1 MFCFNHASAFYA
13 NNKSWKMLRNN
24 QFKAQSLNRKSYRKF
39 TLSYLSVTCFKHVGL
54 LWTVSALDR
63 KQVRGCATFIVTS
76 CGIRYP
82 WKYSNLAKSSMHLPH
97 YPNASFIL
105 SYAVDWDNIWEFYE
119 IIFVGKCTSCST
131 AWLSHKPWK
140 KRLFKVQAVPN
151 SNNVSKS
158 GWHDSRLVSF
168 EKTSII
174 AKQNHIFFQMQLV
187 MLCGHQLP
195 LTKSVT

>member
-1 MFCFNHASAFYA
+1 MFCFNHASAFYT
-13 NNKSWKMLRNN
+13 NKSWKMLRNN
-24 QFKAQSLNRKSYRKF
+24 QFKAQSLNQKSYWKF

-54 LWTVSALDR
+54 LWPVSALDR
-63 KQVRGCATFIVTS
+63 KQVRGYATFIVTS
-76 CGIRYP
+76 CWIRYP

-97 YPNASFIL
+97 TNASFIL
-105 SYAVDWDNIWEFYE
+105 SYAVDWDNIWEFYD
-119 IIFVGKCTSCST
+119 IFFVGNCISCST

-140 KRLFKVQAVPN
+140 KQLFKVQAVPN

-158 GWHDSRLVSF
+158 GRHDSGLVSF

-187 MLCGHQLP
+187 ILCGHQLP